1 MCLGNAHTEQ
11 LNYELRMKYCFCL
24 DCLKTRQDF
33 QKAISKKQ
41 SPVISDYKDEGAYS
55 GGLGKKRPQQIKQMS

>member
-11 LNYELRMKYCFCL
+11 PKYKLRRKYYFCL
-24 DCLKTRQDF
+24 DSLKGMQDF

-41 SPVISDYKDEGAYS
+41 SPVISDCKDEGAYS
-55 GGLGKKRPQQIKQMS
+55 GDLGEITAN